1 MLALMASHDHE
12 AHQATFTTST
22 AHSHRHDP
30 EPASEF
36 DGATTCSYDARGDL
50 FLEGDRATH
59 VVEVLDGI
67 VCAYR
72 LLADGQRHVASF
84 YFPGDLIGY
93 CCDANHSFSAQAL
106 TPVRVRRIPRASLE
120 RLLDR
125 KPDLARRLLRLAAE
139 ELMAT
144 RDHLL
149 CIASKSAEAKMAA
162 FLLALSRRNETAG
175 DDPTQIT
182 LPMTRVDIGDYLGL
196 TIETVSRTLSK
207 LKRVGIIALP
217 RTTLVIL
224 RDLERLEAI
233 SQA

>member
-1 MLALMASHDHE
+1 MLALMASHDQTDPHL
-12 AHQATFTTST
+12 A
-22 AHSHRHDP
+22 AHSLP
-30 EPASEF
+30 SF
-36 DGATTCSYDARGDL
+36 GATVGDSAAAADGTQSSSYDAREDL
-50 FLEGDRATH
+50 FLEGDKATH
-59 VVEVLDGI
+59 VIEVLDGI

-84 YFPGDLIGY
+84 YFPGDMIGY
-93 CCDANHSFSAQAL
+93 CCVGAHSFSAQAL

-120 RLLDR
+120 RLLER
-125 KPDLARRLLRLAAE
+125 KPDLARRLLKLASE
-139 ELMAT
+139 ELTAT

-162 FLLALSRRNETAG
+162 FLIALARRNEAAG
-175 DDPTQIT
+175 EDPTRIS

-217 RTTLVIL
+217 RTSLVVL
-224 RDLERLEAI
+224 CDPERL
-233 SQA
+233 QALADA